1 MDLWPIV
8 VIGGG
13 PAGIMAALRAAQLNV
28 FPVVLLEGNIRL
40 ACKLGLTGKGRCNAT
55 NDAPVEEF
63 CLRFGKNGVF
73 LRGVFSRF
81 FSGDLVAFFEDR
93 GLKMKTERQGRIF
106 PATDASSSIISLLS
120 LELKKMKVDVR
131 LRHRVEKI
139 TIEPG
144 RKIVFFEDA
153 EPIATERLIIAVG
166 GSSFSVTGSAGDGF
180 AWARQIGHTIVPLRA
195 GLVPLETRETFV
207 KDVQGLTLKNV
218 RLTFSGGKHRIET
231 PIGEM
236 LFTHFGISGPLVL
249 DASAAVAD
257 LLGKGSVQ
265 VSVDLKVGLSL
276 DELDKKF
283 QDELPLAGSAKLGNY
298 FKTLLPVRLIDI
310 FLLQAQVDSEKKCHQ
325 VTVQERRRLA
335 ATLKAFHFGV
345 KRTRPL
351 DEGMVTCGG
360 VSLKEINPKTMESRI
375 VPGVYF
381 CGEVLDLAASSGG
394 YNLQAAFS
402 TGYVAGESAALS
414 LKAK

>member
-1 MDLWPIV
+1 MVI
-8 VIGGG
+8 IGGG
-13 PAGIMAALRAAQLNV
+13 PAGIMAALRAAELQV
-28 FPVVLLEGNIRL
+28 PSVVLVERNASL
-40 ACKLGLTGKGRCNAT
+40 ARKLGLTGKGRCNVT

-81 FSGDLVAFFEDR
+81 FSGDLAVFFEDR
-93 GLKMKTERQGRIF
+93 GLKLKTERQGRVF
-106 PATDASSSIISLLS
+106 PETDSSSSIVSLLS
-120 LELKKMKVDVR
+120 SELKKMKVDVR
-131 LRHRVEKI
+131 LRHCVGKI
-139 TIEPG
+139 KIEPD
-144 RKIVFFEDA
+144 RKIVFFEGA

-166 GSSFSVTGSAGDGF
+166 GSSFPVTGSAGDGF
-180 AWARQIGHTIVPLRA
+180 AWARQIGHTVVPLRA
-195 GLVPLETRETFV
+195 GLVPLETKETFV
-207 KDVQGLTLKNV
+207 KDVQGLALKNV
-218 RLTFSGGKHRIET
+218 RLTFSQGRHRIET

-249 DASAAVAD
+249 DVSAAVAD
-257 LLGKGSVQ
+257 LLDQGGVQ
-265 VSVDLKVGLSL
+265 VSIDLKVGLSSQ
-276 DELDKKF
+276 ELDKKF
-283 QDELPLAGSAKLGNY
+283 QDELPAAGSAKLGNY
-298 FKTLLPVRLIDI
+298 FKSLLPGRLIDI
-310 FLLQAQVDSEKKCHQ
+310 FLRAAQVDPEKKCHQ
-325 VTVQERRRLA
+325 ITAMERRHLVV
-335 ATLKAFHFGV
+335 TLKAFRAAV

-351 DEGMVTCGG
+351 SEGMVTCGG

-414 LKAK
+414 LEAK